1 MRQLMM
7 ANDVDPDSAAYSM
20 LMKSCHL
27 DLILLW
33 VAFFFPVIFSWI
45 FHASFAESTVVV
57 DSDIVHWRE
66 AFQIQAQDR
75 ESSYA

>member
-27 DLILLW
+27 DLILL
-33 VAFFFPVIFSWI
+33 
-45 FHASFAESTVVV
+45 
-57 DSDIVHWRE
+57 
-66 AFQIQAQDR
+66 
-75 ESSYA
+75 